1 MGIVAWLRFCWIY
14 YIVNEKNCT
23 IAEVWDGRDLKFTF
37 RSTVDECLMGQWSDL
52 LEIAR
57 SITFTDEN
65 DQPIWMYNPSGVYS
79 VKSFYAIVND
89 PGIKRI
95 HTPAIWNI
103 IVPP

>member
-1 MGIVAWLRFCWIY
+1 MR
-14 YIVNEKNCT
+14 K
-23 IAEVWDGRDLKFTF
+23 IALLWKYGMVEILSLLLDVQF
-37 RSTVDECLMGQWSDL
+37 DESLMGQWSDL

-103 IVPP
+103 TVPP

>member
-1 MGIVAWLRFCWIY
+1 
-14 YIVNEKNCT
+14 
-23 IAEVWDGRDLKFTF
+23 
-37 RSTVDECLMGQWSDL
+37 MGQWSDL

-95 HTPAIWNI
+95 HRPAIWNI
-103 IVPP
+103 TVPP